1 MSKKLIAIGE
11 LEKIVL
17 QMLKEAPQC
26 AEALAVTIEVTEE
39 NPQAGNWRVAS
50 FNSGEAVRDTCE
62 EALWAIEDQLL
73 PVYEVAV

>member
-17 QMLKEAPQC
+17 QMIKEAPQC

-39 NPQAGNWRVAS
+39 NPQAGN
-50 FNSGEAVRDTCE
+50 
-62 EALWAIEDQLL
+62 
-73 PVYEVAV
+73 